1 MTNGL
6 AATSATQTY
15 RRLLSYILPYWKA
28 FILAV
33 LCNTVYGFVDVQ
45 LVSAL
50 KPLLDEGLY
59 AKNAE
64 FLAAAPLFVI
74 VALALRGTFG
84 FIAAYCMSWI
94 GNNMIMSMRKE
105 LFNQYLALPAQFFDN
120 NKSGEL
126 ISKLTFNTE
135 QLNRS
140 TTEAITVLVRSLA
153 IIIFALWS
161 MFTTSWQLTLIFLI
175 TAPLIAILV
184 RFTTS
189 RFRLTSKRIQIAM
202 GDITQITQESV
213 ESFQAIKIYGGQEH
227 ERSKFAEVNN
237 RNRRQAMKME
247 ITKAISIPVIQLL
260 AGVGLALVLHFAV
273 TKVVQGTLTT
283 GEFVTM
289 IGMMMLILK
298 PLKSLAGVNVL
309 FQRGIAAAESV
320 FHTLDQSREK
330 DEGDLAINNASGNIV
345 IKDVNFS
352 YVTGSRPALKNINID
367 IKAGKS
373 IALVGRS
380 GSGKSTLANMLLRF
394 YNVDSGSISLDGN
407 NIEDYLLADYR
418 QQIAYVSQDVTLF
431 NDSISN
437 NIAYGKLG
445 KATETDI
452 IDAAK
457 KAHAWEFISEMPDG
471 LNTQIGEKGMLL
483 SGGQRQRL
491 AIARAILKDAPILIL
506 DEATSA
512 LDTESEKY
520 IQQAMNSVMHNRTTV
535 VVAHRLSTIEN
546 ADLILVMDQGQIVE
560 SGSHAELL
568 ALNGIYAGLHLMQFK
583 D

>member
-1 MTNGL
+1 M
-6 AATSATQTY
+6 
-15 RRLLSYILPYWKA
+15 
-28 FILAV
+28 
-33 LCNTVYGFVDVQ
+33 
-45 LVSAL
+45 
-50 KPLLDEGLY
+50 
-59 AKNAE
+59 
-64 FLAAAPLFVI
+64 
-74 VALALRGTFG
+74 
-84 FIAAYCMSWI
+84 
-94 GNNMIMSMRKE
+94 
-105 LFNQYLALPAQFFDN
+105 
-120 NKSGEL
+120 
-126 ISKLTFNTE
+126 
-135 QLNRS
+135 
-140 TTEAITVLVRSLA
+140 
-153 IIIFALWS
+153 
-161 MFTTSWQLTLIFLI
+161 
-175 TAPLIAILV
+175 
-184 RFTTS
+184 
-189 RFRLTSKRIQIAM
+189 
-202 GDITQITQESV
+202 
-213 ESFQAIKIYGGQEH
+213 
-227 ERSKFAEVNN
+227 NN